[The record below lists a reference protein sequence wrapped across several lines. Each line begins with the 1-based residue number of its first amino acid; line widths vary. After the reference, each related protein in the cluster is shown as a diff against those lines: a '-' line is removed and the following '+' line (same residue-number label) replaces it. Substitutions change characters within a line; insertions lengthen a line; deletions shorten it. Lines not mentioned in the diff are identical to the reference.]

1 MNIDF
6 FFDPISPY
14 AWLAST
20 QLSRLEEATGRTV
33 IAKPVLFAGLL
44 KAHGHKGPAEIPA
57 KRNYLFRDVLRRAA
71 AYGVEMEG
79 PPTHPFNP
87 LLALRACIAIEA
99 NESRLRV
106 AKQLMDAA
114 WSQGLDITREDVV
127 ADAIQMNGEDAH
139 EVLKR
144 TQEPGTKQALLD
156 ATDNAIALGL
166 FGVPTFKVDDQLF
179 WGDDR
184 FTDVVNYCAGQT
196 IDESKLARILAR
208 EPSVTRR

>member
-20 QLSRLEEATGRTV
+20 QLSRLEDATGRTV
-33 IAKPVLFAGLL
+33 VAKPVLFAGLL

-71 AYGVEMEG
+71 SYGVTIEG

-87 LLALRACIAIEA
+87 LLALRACIAIET
-99 NESRLRV
+99 NESRLWI

-114 WSQGLDITREDVV
+114 WSQGLDITRQDVV
-127 ADAIQMNGEDAH
+127 ADVIQLSGEDSQ
-139 EVLKR
+139 EIMKR
-144 TQEPGTKQALLD
+144 TQEPAIKQALLD
-156 ATDNAIALGL
+156 ATDNAVSLGL
-166 FGVPTFKVDDQLF
+166 FGVPTFKVDNQLF

-184 FTDVVNYCAGQT
+184 IADVVSYCTGAT
-196 IDESKLARILAR
+196 VDEPKLARILAR
-208 EPSVTRR
+208 KSSVTRR